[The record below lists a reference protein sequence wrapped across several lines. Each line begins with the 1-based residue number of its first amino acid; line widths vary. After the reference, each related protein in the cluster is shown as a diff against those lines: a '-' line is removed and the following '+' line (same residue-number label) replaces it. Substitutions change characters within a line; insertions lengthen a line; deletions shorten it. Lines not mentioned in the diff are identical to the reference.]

1 MEMLINIIFICAF
14 LLFAIGMGL
23 IKISENEQSICKSLI
38 VSIWTAIS
46 IGAILAFLMSCLHI
60 PIMLFSMTVVYS
72 IGAVIIWIYL
82 LLDKDKRV
90 QRFIFV
96 WSDFLYIIFC
106 SIVLG
111 SIFIKVFGLELSI
124 SYNGVDAGTHFSRAL
139 YVLNT
144 HKLNRMYFT
153 SLYNSL
159 FIEIFQP
166 FLLDETLYKAFILS
180 DAFFNL
186 LNILMFYVVA
196 SEFVKSK
203 FTKIVLSLIIVF
215 YFLGW
220 PVWSWIAGGFVYYG
234 VGITICMYGVY
245 LLCKLDESHS
255 QSIKRY
261 YGVLLLVTLICIT
274 ECYLLFTPIFMATI
288 LIYML
293 YSMRNHITKEVLIK
307 GFAVTVMICLVVFT
321 LIFWGFFGG
330 NISSIFRAFRING
343 GVHREL
349 YKDFMF
355 LLPINTF
362 MCVMKFKKRK
372 IDPLAFFIMIQFIV
386 TVLALVANVCG
397 VISDYYYFK
406 LYYLG
411 WALQMIGVV
420 QAVDFFWNQAR
431 QVIYYC
437 LLPVVMVAVL
447 EITGLSAMIIDSI
460 TGNSEMFPV
469 ITQSMGYIRY
479 LHDSKK
485 ERKEYMVTAYKWIND
500 NLGEYHIPLITTYD
514 DVQITWYAAITG
526 GKSYGIDKKGESTEE
541 RLNNMLL
548 FLKESESQYFTIMKD
563 IDMFSENVE
572 WFDQFEKVYDDGY
585 YGVYMI
591 DAGK

>member
-349 YKDFMF
+349 YK
-355 LLPINTF
+355 
-362 MCVMKFKKRK
+362 
-372 IDPLAFFIMIQFIV
+372 
-386 TVLALVANVCG
+386 
-397 VISDYYYFK
+397 
-406 LYYLG
+406 
-411 WALQMIGVV
+411 
-420 QAVDFFWNQAR
+420 
-431 QVIYYC
+431 
-437 LLPVVMVAVL
+437 
-447 EITGLSAMIIDSI
+447 
-460 TGNSEMFPV
+460 
-469 ITQSMGYIRY
+469 
-479 LHDSKK
+479 
-485 ERKEYMVTAYKWIND
+485 
-500 NLGEYHIPLITTYD
+500 
-514 DVQITWYAAITG
+514 
-526 GKSYGIDKKGESTEE
+526 
-541 RLNNMLL
+541 
-548 FLKESESQYFTIMKD
+548 
-563 IDMFSENVE
+563 
-572 WFDQFEKVYDDGY
+572 
-585 YGVYMI
+585 
-591 DAGK
+591 